1 VTDPYAEINGHQVID
16 LHRVT
21 SEGRFAAG
29 PVCIRCD
36 THFADRGEIEHTACP
51 VPFSTGNHD
60 LLVDPDDGL
69 LYCTR
74 CPLVAY
80 DLADAAGE
88 EPCPG
93 PLRDERRPSR
103 TDRR

>member
-1 VTDPYAEINGHQVID
+1 MTDPYAEINGHQVID

-21 SEGRFAAG
+21 SQGRFAAG

-36 THFADRGEIEHTACP
+36 KHFADRGEIELTACP
-51 VPFSTGNHD
+51 VPFTTGDHD

-80 DLADAAGE
+80 DLADAASE

-93 PLRDERRPSR
+93 PQHDEQRFRSR
-103 TDRR
+103 

>member
-21 SEGRFAAG
+21 SEGRFSAG

-36 THFADRGEIEHTACP
+36 AHFDNRREIEDTACP

-80 DLADAAGE
+80 DLADAASE

-93 PLRDERRPSR
+93 PLHGRRPWRSDHR
-103 TDRR
+103 

>member
-1 VTDPYAEINGHQVID
+1 MIGSFAEINGHQVVD
-16 LHRVT
+16 LPRLST
-21 SEGRFAAG
+21 QGRFGSG

-36 THFADRGEIEHTACP
+36 AHFVDRLEVEESRCP
-51 VPFSTGNHD
+51 VADQARGHD

-80 DLADAAGE
+80 DLADVGSE
-88 EPCPG
+88 PPCPG
-93 PLRDERRPSR
+93 HLRP
-103 TDRR
+103 